1 MIQVNIYDAKARLSE
16 LVDRAEKGERV
27 VIAKA
32 GVPKVVLTVIA
43 DEQPKARRVFG
54 GGGPEFLE
62 AANACDGFT
71 AEELKE
77 LFKDSDLFE

>member
-32 GVPKVVLTVIA
+32 GVPKVVLTVVSE
-43 DEQPKARRVFG
+43 EQPKQRRVFG
-54 GGGPEFLE
+54 GGGAEFAYAGDHIDDFTDE
-62 AANACDGFT
+62 EMAA
-71 AEELKE
+71 
-77 LFKDSDLFE
+77 LFEGSDLE